1 MKKFSLILALVFAG
15 CFAMAQHVQVTT
27 QTGNGNNANI
37 DQSFLGSGT
46 AFQGNIAHVT
56 QTGDVNIADVDQ
68 VNNGYAGQAMEADVI
83 STGDNNYAKINQN
96 LEGQGDAIITQIGDR
111 NNANIFQTGNFG
123 TASPL
128 EGTKDAFAFQQG
140 DDNKITM
147 SINGTDATGYAWQL
161 GDRNTATQAIG
172 QGVGDKDQNSNL
184 LIKQQGNDNV
194 ATQTITGNGFAGS
207 ITTQW
212 NTAWA
217 SQFGDRNYSKQ
228 EMNQNGLDGA
238 SPSNDYEYLEQYGN
252 DNSSTQIQ
260 AGQVNLSSV
269 LQGKHVVSNFNN
281 SVTTQTGNFNTVY
294 VNQN

>member
-1 MKKFSLILALVFAG
+1 MKKLSLVLALVFGG

-27 QTGNGNNANI
+27 QTGNANHATI

-56 QTGDVNIADVDQ
+56 QTGNTNTADVDQ

-83 STGDNNYAKINQN
+83 STGNDNFAKINQN

-123 TASPL
+123 AASPL
-128 EGTKDAFAFQQG
+128 DGTKDAFAYQKG
-140 DDNKITM
+140 NDNKITM
-147 SINGTDATGYAWQL
+147 AIYGTDATGYAWQL

-194 ATQTITGNGFAGS
+194 ASQTITGNGFAGG

-217 SQFGDRNYSKQ
+217 SQFGNNNYSKQ

-238 SPSNDYEYLEQYGN
+238 SPTNDYEWLEQYGN
-252 DNSSTQIQ
+252 NNHSEQYQ
-260 AGQVNLSSV
+260 AGQVNTSSV
-269 LQGKHVVSNFNN
+269 SQGKNVASNFNN
-281 SVTTQTGNFNTVY
+281 SITTQTGNFNQVY
-294 VNQN
+294 VTQN